1 MSLRTRPLLPVLA
14 LILGALSLSTQAS
27 STATS
32 LASDSASSTAS
43 SASDSLGKSSTSSS
57 PGHDVADGDYRV
69 IDMAEAT
76 DRPGRM
82 RLTLQAQTG
91 AGAAAGQPAFTF
103 ELYLPRATL
112 EQARLATGQ
121 QIRTRQRPHGI
132 EFARADAREPFFLAL
147 HDEWHRELASHP
159 VTL

>member
-82 RLTLQAQTG
+82 RLTLQAQT
-91 AGAAAGQPAFTF
+91 ATAVGQPAFTF
-103 ELYLPRATL
+103 ELYLPKATL

-121 QIRTRQRPHGI
+121 QIRTRQRPHGV